1 MRGFFA
7 RTWVVAIALSLAA
20 DSGFAQRRP
29 ATDSE
34 AVVYIHSA
42 FMTQAD
48 PGVLKASVILGPE
61 LQKAYSL
68 PAGAEGAKVYQ
79 NLIDA
84 VGDKPFDVRTATGEE
99 IDLYR
104 GRRGFDPSAGQPF
117 VLVIGPLRLL
127 LQYDL
132 QALNVGF
139 VGQLDLPDP
148 DPRPVLATQK
158 PAAKPQPVSLLWTA
172 EFEYNKL
179 ELTAES
185 RARLEAEVLPQL
197 KQASGV
203 RFLNISGHADRLGS
217 SEYNQRLSEQRAEA
231 LRAYFVE
238 RGVAA
243 DKIEVFGYG
252 KTLPVKS
259 CREEKG
265 AALKECLAP
274 NRRVVIELQA
284 NITQ

>member
-1 MRGFFA
+1 MRASFA
-7 RTWVVAIALSLAA
+7 STWIAAIAVSLAA
-20 DSGFAQRRP
+20 QTVFAQRRP
-29 ATDSE
+29 ATESE
-34 AVVYIHSA
+34 AVIYIHSA

-48 PGVLKASVILGPE
+48 PGVLKASVVLGPE

-68 PAGAEGAKVYQ
+68 PASADGAKVYQ

-84 VGDKPFDVRTATGEE
+84 VGDKPFDVRMATGEE

-104 GRRGFDPSAGQPF
+104 GRRGFDAKAGQPF

-148 DPRPVLATQK
+148 DPRPVVAKT
-158 PAAKPQPVSLLWTA
+158 AAKPEPVSLLWTA
-172 EFEYNKL
+172 ECEYTKV

-185 RARLEAEVLPQL
+185 RAKLETEILPRL

-203 RFLNISGHADRLGS
+203 RFLR
-217 SEYNQRLSEQRAEA
+217 SE
-231 LRAYFVE
+231 E
-238 RGVAA
+238 RRVG
-243 DKIEVFGYG
+243 
-252 KTLPVKS
+252 
-259 CREEKG
+259 
-265 AALKECLAP
+265 KEC
-274 NRRVVIELQA
+274 RSRW
-284 NITQ
+284 